1 MYDECNTF
9 SETKQSAQ
17 KPLGNRYNR
26 SEWAGAFGDLGT
38 LIPFI
43 IGYISIMKLDPLGVL
58 FMFGILLIGSG
69 LYYKTPIPIQPMK
82 AIGGAAITQAA
93 AITPG
98 MVWGAGIFTGLFWL
112 ILGLTGTLNYICK
125 IATKPVIRGIVLG
138 LGLLFIMEGT
148 KMMKTDFIIAIIA
161 LIITFVLLTNKRI
174 PAMFALI
181 IFGTCRCPSQKPW
194 SI

>member
-1 MYDECNTF
+1 MIPITPTT
-9 SETKQSAQ
+9 ETKQSTQ
-17 KPLGNRYNR
+17 KPLKNRFDR

-69 LYYKTPIPIQPMK
+69 LYYKTPVPIQPMK
-82 AIGGAAITQAA
+82 AIGGAAITQAS
-93 AITPG
+93 AISPG

-112 ILGLTGTLNYICK
+112 ILGLTGTLNYVSK

-138 LGLLFIMEGT
+138 LGLLF
-148 KMMKTDFIIAIIA
+148 
-161 LIITFVLLTNKRI
+161 
-174 PAMFALI
+174 
-181 IFGTCRCPSQKPW
+181 
-194 SI
+194 

>member
-1 MYDECNTF
+1 MPITPKAESNKST
-9 SETKQSAQ
+9 Q
-17 KPLGNRYNR
+17 KPIGNRYNR
-26 SEWAGAFGDLGT
+26 AEWAGAFGDLGT

-82 AIGGAAITQAA
+82 AIGGAAITQTE

-112 ILGLTGTLNYICK
+112 ILGLTGTRNYVSK
-125 IATKPVIRGIVLG
+125 IATKGNSLRTWSSFYHGRDQNDENR
-138 LGLLFIMEGT
+138 FYCSCHC
-148 KMMKTDFIIAIIA
+148 
-161 LIITFVLLTNKRI
+161 TNNHI
-174 PAMFALI
+174 CAPD
-181 IFGTCRCPSQKPW
+181 
-194 SI
+194 